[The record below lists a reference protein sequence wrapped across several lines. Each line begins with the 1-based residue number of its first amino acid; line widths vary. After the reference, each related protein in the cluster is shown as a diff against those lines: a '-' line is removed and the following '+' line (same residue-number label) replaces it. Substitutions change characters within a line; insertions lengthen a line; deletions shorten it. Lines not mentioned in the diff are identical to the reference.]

1 MTASKID
8 KPAGDG
14 RERVDFKLPSGKT
27 ASMLKHP
34 KGKDMRLAG
43 RMATAHP
50 TDQTWLNFCLVAQ
63 TTLIDGAEILPDNLD
78 DFSLADTNELIGK
91 LQDVTQGKFPAS
103 TPSLP

>member
-1 MTASKID
+1 MTATKTD

-43 RMATAHP
+43 RMGAAHP
-50 TDQTWLNFCLVAQ
+50 NDQTWQNYCLVAQ
-63 TTLIDGAEILPDNLD
+63 TTEIDGKEILPDD
-78 DFSLADTNELIGK
+78 VDEMSLGDVNK
-91 LQDVTQGKFPAS
+91 LVGALMEISQGKFPAS
-103 TPSLP
+103 AA